1 MIVRRLLPALVIM
14 AAAVFSESASWWD
27 VRLADAQMDLARAR
41 TEALTVIKG
50 DSRSAEAVAVAS
62 WWLGTLDSLP
72 DPEEILETVTPPI
85 NPELAFIL
93 GLIESELS
101 GLPPAGTLINA
112 ELSGPWGTFGRLD
125 LGRGVVPADIDLPP
139 LGTPWNGP
147 GTHYRVGLVSEDGRI
162 AVPPSLQLGGVVLV
176 AWTIEA
182 ADTVDGFLVV
192 EAQGD
197 LNLEVDGIGIA
208 EIRFAGIGDP
218 GVIWYRVHL
227 ESGTHRFRAA
237 MAPQGLASVRLSL
250 FDDETGPVI
259 LPRSDTGGQ
268 MPQWAESTLTAI
280 DPPTP
285 DIDVSDPTAVGELL
299 RAVEVARIRR
309 DVPLQRTLLDQ
320 ALAAAPDEPMVNL
333 AVATFSVLEPTGEAS
348 EVVAGR
354 AADHLQRCSELPITG
369 LVERLLAT
377 RQNRI
382 EDVERLQEKLI
393 EEHPSDVR
401 VLRLRITQAVHR
413 GWPQE
418 AADALAG
425 LERALGPTE
434 SVQRLRLQVLEGL
447 EHWTEYRNVLHSLAA
462 QAPLRRNHISQLA
475 EGCSTEEAIEMIDKL
490 RRRIQDPDLD
500 ADRIRLLLRS
510 ERHDEARMALDQ
522 ALNTWGI
529 LPDLGV
535 LDLSLALGSAEAE
548 HSTHVGAK
556 ASITR
561 VLASHPTDLDLMTLA
576 WRRGV
581 IEPFWGTFHVDAS
594 DIAKSSSVSEEG
606 VDAVLLLDQAV
617 ERVFPDGSSLYYYHG
632 LSKALTPA
640 GARRA
645 SSLEQMPGAV
655 RIKLAIIK
663 PDGRKIVPA
672 EITPTSRGISLGEVE
687 SGDLVEEEYVASVS
701 AISPNV
707 AGHLSPY
714 VYRFADSDRAFG
726 VSEYILLHPPEIE
739 LAVEGLFTGL
749 EVSTGTHQ
757 DLIVRKWR
765 AEDMPATPYEPFGP
779 PTQELLPW
787 VSYGFGVDW
796 QTVGDNLRNRLIPVV
811 RTTREIRL
819 FAEEH
824 LEGETAIDQLQSLV
838 SALLL
843 SVEDGNAPLDLG
855 VSAGSALSRGR
866 GNRLGV
872 LAALLLSA
880 DWEVDL
886 ALSRPAP
893 FANTHL
899 AVPSADA
906 FTLPLLRVRRGST
919 EIWVDLH
926 EETSGVGHI
935 SPILQGSDA
944 LMVPLT
950 DSIADVFLL
959 SELPTFP
966 NPNLEEHTVLEAT
979 IDTEGDAEIVF
990 TMWLRDA
997 QAARF
1002 SENLRSVPPDRVD
1015 MVFGRLAAGL
1025 FPGAENVR
1033 GEVQHHDQRLEV
1045 RFIMDLPGACDV
1057 QGATMECRGFNAASP
1072 LAPALASLPERR
1084 QPLILQMPIL
1094 RLDEV
1099 VIKPPSGWTSDR
1111 PARRLSTPWGH
1122 VDETVE
1128 AVEGRWQSILVLEIP
1143 AVTVEPKSYPEFAR
1157 FCRAVDELISRPPRF
1172 ERQAR

>member
-1 MIVRRLLPALVIM
+1 MIVRRFLPALVIM
-14 AAAVFSESASWWD
+14 AAAVLGESASWWD
-27 VRLADAQMDLARAR
+27 VRQADAQMDLVRARA
-41 TEALTVIKG
+41 EALEVIKN
-50 DSRSAEAVAVAS
+50 DSQSAEAVAVAS

-72 DPEEILETVTPPI
+72 GPEEILETVTFPI

-101 GLPPAGTLINA
+101 GLPPAGTLTNA

-125 LGRGVVPADIDLPP
+125 LRRGVVPADTELPP

-147 GTHYRVGLVSEDGRI
+147 GTQYRIALVSEDGRI
-162 AVPPSLQLGGVVLV
+162 TVPPSLQLGGVVLA

-182 ADTVDGFLVV
+182 ADVVDAYLVV
-192 EAQGD
+192 EAYGD
-197 LNLEVDGIGIA
+197 INLEVDGIGID
-208 EIRFAGIGDP
+208 EIRFAGVGDP
-218 GVIWYRVHL
+218 GVTWYRVHL
-227 ESGTHRFRAA
+227 APGLHRFRAA

-250 FDDETGPVI
+250 FDDEAGPAI
-259 LPRSDTGGQ
+259 LPRFDPEGQ
-268 MPQWAESTLTAI
+268 MPQWAGSTLTEI

-285 DIDVSDPTAVGELL
+285 DIDISDRGAVPELL

-309 DVPLQRTLLDQ
+309 DVPLQRKLLNQ
-320 ALAAAPDEPMVNL
+320 AIATAPDEPMVNL
-333 AVATFSVLEPTGEAS
+333 AFAAFSLLEPTGEAP
-348 EVVAGR
+348 EVAAGR
-354 AADHLQRCSELPITG
+354 AADHLRRCGELPIAG
-369 LVERLLAT
+369 LVERLLAM

-393 EEHPSDVR
+393 EDHPSDVR

-418 AADALAG
+418 AADALEG
-425 LERALGPTE
+425 LERTLGATE

-447 EHWTEYRNVLHSLAA
+447 EHWAEYRNALHSLAA
-462 QAPLRRNHISQLA
+462 QAPLRRDHIVQLA
-475 EGCSTEEAIEMIDKL
+475 EGCSTEEAVKMIDRL
-490 RRRIQDPDLD
+490 RSRVRDPDLD

-510 ERHDEARMALDQ
+510 EHHDEARRALDQ
-522 ALNTWGI
+522 ALNSWGI

-535 LDLSLALGSAEAE
+535 LDLSLALGSVEAE
-548 HSTHVGAK
+548 HSTDAGTK
-556 ASITR
+556 ASINR
-561 VLASHPTDLDLMTLA
+561 VLASHPTDLDLKTLA
-576 WRRGV
+576 WRRGF
-581 IEPFWGTFHVDAS
+581 IEPFWEAFHVDAS

-606 VDAVLLLDQAV
+606 VDVVLLLDQAV

-640 GARRA
+640 GARQA

-655 RIKLAIIK
+655 RITLAIIK

-687 SGDLVEEEYVASVS
+687 SGDMVEEEYVASVS

-707 AGHLSPY
+707 PGHLSPY

-757 DLIVRKWR
+757 ELIIRKWR
-765 AEDMPATPYEPFGP
+765 AKDVPATPDEPFGP

-787 VSYGFGVDW
+787 VTYGFGVDW

-811 RTTREIRL
+811 RPTQEIRL

-824 LEGETAIDQLQSLV
+824 LEGETTIDQLRSLV

-843 SVEDGNAPLDLG
+843 SVEDGNGPLDLG
-855 VSAGSALSRGR
+855 VSAGSALSRGQ

-886 ALSRPAP
+886 ALTRPAP
-893 FANTHL
+893 FAKTHL

-906 FTLPLLRVRRGST
+906 FTLPLLRVRRDSS

-926 EETSGVGHI
+926 EEVSGVGHI

-950 DSIADVFLL
+950 GSNADVFLL
-959 SELPTFP
+959 SELPTFA
-966 NPNLEEHTVLEAT
+966 NPNLQEHTTLEAT
-979 IDTEGDAEIVF
+979 IDARGDAEIVF

-1002 SENLRSVPPDRVD
+1002 AENLRSVPPDRVD
-1015 MVFGRLAAGL
+1015 TVFGRLAASL

-1033 GEVQHHDQRLEV
+1033 GEVNHHDERLEV
-1045 RFIMDLPGACDV
+1045 RFIMDLPGACEV
-1057 QGATMECRGFNAASP
+1057 QGASMECRGFNAATP

-1084 QPLILQMPIL
+1084 QPLVLQIPIL

-1099 VIKPPSGWTSDR
+1099 IIQPPPGWTSDR
-1111 PARRLSTPWGH
+1111 PARRLSTPWGQ

-1128 AVEGRWQSILVLEIP
+1128 TIGGRRRSTLVLEIP
-1143 AVTVEPKSYPEFAR
+1143 AVTVRPQDYPDFAR
-1157 FCRAVDELISRPPRF
+1157 FCRAIDELISRPPRF
-1172 ERQAR
+1172 ER

>member
-1 MIVRRLLPALVIM
+1 MIVCRLLPALVIM
-14 AAAVFSESASWWD
+14 AAAVFGESASWWD
-27 VRLADAQMDLARAR
+27 VRLADAQMNLARAR
-41 TEALTVIKG
+41 TEALKVIKD
-50 DSRSAEAVAVAS
+50 DSRSVEAVAVAS
-62 WWLGTLDSLP
+62 WWLGSLDSLP

-101 GLPPAGTLINA
+101 GLPPAGVLMNA

-125 LGRGVVPADIDLPP
+125 LGRGVVPADTDLPP

-147 GTHYRVGLVSEDGRI
+147 RTYYRLGLASEDGRI
-162 AVPPSLQLGGVVLV
+162 SVPLSLQLGGVVLA
-176 AWTIEA
+176 AWTIEV
-182 ADTVDGFLVV
+182 ADTVEAYLVV

-197 LNLEVDGIGIA
+197 LNLEIDGRRID

-218 GVIWYRVHL
+218 GVTWYRVHL
-227 ESGTHRFRAA
+227 APGLHRFRAA

-250 FDDETGPVI
+250 FGDEFGPMI
-259 LPRSDTGGQ
+259 LPDFDPEGQ
-268 MPQWAESTLTAI
+268 TLQWAPSTITPVE
-280 DPPTP
+280 PPTP
-285 DIDVSDPTAVGELL
+285 GISVSDRSTAPELL

-309 DVPLQRTLLDQ
+309 DTPLQRTLLDQ
-320 ALAAAPDEPMVNL
+320 AFAASPDDPMVNL
-333 AVATFSVLEPTGEAS
+333 AFASFSLLEPTGEAS
-348 EVVAGR
+348 EVVVGR
-354 AADHLQRCSELPITG
+354 AADHLQRCRDLPITG
-369 LVERLLAT
+369 LAERLLAT
-377 RQNRI
+377 RQNRV
-382 EDVERLQEKLI
+382 EEVERLQEKLI
-393 EEHPSDVR
+393 EDHPSDVR

-418 AADALAG
+418 AADALEG

-434 SVQRLRLQVLEGL
+434 SVQRLRLQVLESL
-447 EHWTEYRNVLHSLAA
+447 EHWTEYRDLLDSLAA
-462 QAPLRRNHISQLA
+462 QGPVRRDHIFQLA
-475 EGCSTEEAIEMIDKL
+475 EGCSVEGAVKMIDRL
-490 RRRIQDPDLD
+490 RGRVRDPDLD
-500 ADRIRLLLRS
+500 ADRVRLLLRS
-510 ERHDEARMALDQ
+510 ERRKEARTALDQ
-522 ALNTWGI
+522 ALHTWGI
-529 LPDLGV
+529 LPDLSA
-535 LDLSLALGSAEAE
+535 LDLGLALGTAEAE
-548 HSTHVGAK
+548 P
-556 ASITR
+556 SIRGESKTSIDR
-561 VLASHPTDLDLMTLA
+561 VLPIHATDLDLKTLA

-581 IEPFWGTFHVDAS
+581 IEPFWEAFHVDAS

-632 LSKALTPA
+632 LSKALTSA

-645 SSLEQMPGAV
+645 SALEQMPGAV
-655 RIKLAIIK
+655 RITLAIIK
-663 PDGRKIVPA
+663 PDGRRIVPA

-687 SGDLVEEEYVASVS
+687 SGDMVEEEYVAEVL

-707 AGHLSPY
+707 PGHLSPY

-726 VSEYILLHPPEIE
+726 LSEYILLHPPEIE

-749 EVSTGTHQ
+749 EMTTGTHQ
-757 DLIVRKWR
+757 GLILRKWR
-765 AEDMPATPYEPFGP
+765 AKDVPATPDEPFSP

-787 VSYGFGVDW
+787 VAYGFGADW
-796 QTVGDNLRNRLIPVV
+796 QIVGDNLRNRLIPVV
-811 RTTREIRL
+811 RPTQEIRR

-824 LEGETAIDQLQSLV
+824 LEGETAIDRLRSLV
-838 SALLL
+838 SAMLL
-843 SVEDGNAPLDLG
+843 SVEDGNVPLDLG

-893 FANTHL
+893 FAKTHL

-926 EETSGVGHI
+926 EELSGVGHI
-935 SPILQGSDA
+935 SAILQGSDA

-950 DSIADVFLL
+950 DSTAEVFLIA
-959 SELPTFP
+959 ELPTFP
-966 NPNLEEHTVLEAT
+966 NPNMQERTTLEAT
-979 IDTEGDAEIVF
+979 IDAGGDAEIVF

-1002 SENLRSVPPDRVD
+1002 AENLRSVAPDRVD
-1015 MVFGRLAAGL
+1015 TVFGRLAAGL

-1033 GEVQHHDQRLEV
+1033 GEVHHHDERLEV
-1045 RFIMDLPGACDV
+1045 QFFMNLPGACDV
-1057 QGATMECRGFNAASP
+1057 RGATMECRGFNAASP
-1072 LAPALASLPERR
+1072 LAPVLASLPERR
-1084 QPLILQMPIL
+1084 QPLILQIPIL

-1099 VIKPPSGWTSDR
+1099 VIQPPPGWTSDR
-1111 PARRLSTPWGH
+1111 PARRLSTPWGQ

-1128 AVEGRWQSILVLEIP
+1128 TIDGRRHSTLALEIP
-1143 AVTVEPKSYPEFAR
+1143 AVTVKPQDYPEFAR
-1157 FCRAVDELISRPPRF
+1157 FCRAIDELISRPPRF
-1172 ERQAR
+1172 KR

>member
-1 MIVRRLLPALVIM
+1 MIVRKLLPALVII
-14 AAAVFSESASWWD
+14 AAAVFGESATWWD
-27 VRLADAQMDLARAR
+27 VRLADAQMDLVRAR
-41 TEALTVIKG
+41 TEALNVIKD
-50 DSRSAEAVAVAS
+50 DSRSIEAVAVAS

-72 DPEEILETVTPPI
+72 DPEEILDTVTPPI

-93 GLIESELS
+93 GLIESELF
-101 GLPPAGTLINA
+101 GLPPAGTLTNA

-125 LGRGVVPADIDLPP
+125 LGRGVVPADPELPP
-139 LGTPWNGP
+139 LGTPWNGS
-147 GTHYRVGLVSEDGRI
+147 GTNYRLGLVSEDGRI
-162 AVPPSLQLGGVVLV
+162 TVPPSLQLGGVVL
-176 AWTIEA
+176 AGWTIEA
-182 ADTVDGFLVV
+182 VDTVDAYLVV

-197 LNLEVDGIGIA
+197 LNLEVDGIRID
-208 EIRFAGIGDP
+208 EIRFAGIDDP
-218 GVIWYRVHL
+218 GVNWYRVHL
-227 ESGTHRFRAA
+227 DPGPHRFRAA

-250 FDDETGPVI
+250 FDDEVGPVI
-259 LPRSDTGGQ
+259 LPHVNPKGQ
-268 MPQWAESTLTAI
+268 MPQWAPSTVTPI
-280 DPPTP
+280 DPPTV
-285 DIDVSDPTAVGELL
+285 DIDDSVRSTVPELL
-299 RAVEVARIRR
+299 RVVEVARIRR
-309 DVPLQRTLLDQ
+309 DTPLQRRLLDQ
-320 ALAAAPDEPMVNL
+320 ALAVAPDEPMVNL
-333 AVATFSVLEPTGEAS
+333 AFATFSLLEPTGEAS
-348 EVVAGR
+348 EVVVRR
-354 AADHLQRCSELPITG
+354 AADHLHRCRELPIAG
-369 LVERLLAT
+369 LVGRLLAT

-393 EEHPSDVR
+393 EDHPSDVR

-418 AADALAG
+418 AADALEG

-447 EHWTEYRNVLHSLAA
+447 EHWTEYQDLLYSLAA
-462 QAPLRRNHISQLA
+462 QDPLRRGHISQLA
-475 EGCSTEEAIEMIDKL
+475 EGCSTEVAVELIDRL
-490 RRRIQDPDLD
+490 RRRVRDPDLD

-510 ERHDEARMALDQ
+510 ERHDEARRALDE
-522 ALNTWGI
+522 ALATWGV
-529 LPDLGV
+529 LPNLGV
-535 LDLSLALGSAEAE
+535 LDLSLTLGSAETE
-548 HSTHVGAK
+548 PSTHSGIKDSVD
-556 ASITR
+556 R
-561 VLASHPTDLDLMTLA
+561 VLALHPTDLDLKTLA

-581 IEPFWGTFHVDAS
+581 IEPFWAAFHVEAS
-594 DIAKSSSVSEEG
+594 GVAKSSSVSEEG

-640 GARRA
+640 GARQA
-645 SSLEQMPGAV
+645 SALEQMPGAV
-655 RIKLAIIK
+655 RITLAIIK

-687 SGDLVEEEYVASVS
+687 SGDMVEEEYVAAVS
-701 AISPNV
+701 AISPSV
-707 AGHLSPY
+707 PGHLSPY

-749 EVSTGTHQ
+749 EMTTETHQ
-757 DLIVRKWR
+757 ELIVRKWR
-765 AEDMPATPYEPFGP
+765 AKDVPATPDEPFGP

-796 QTVGDNLRNRLIPVV
+796 QIVGDNLRNRMIPVV
-811 RTTREIRL
+811 RPTREIRL
-819 FAEEH
+819 FAEEN
-824 LEGETAIDQLQSLV
+824 LKGETAIDQLRSLV

-843 SVEDGNAPLDLG
+843 SVEDGNSPLDLG
-855 VSAGSALSRGR
+855 VSAGSALSRGQ

-950 DSIADVFLL
+950 DPIAEVFLL

-966 NPNLEEHTVLEAT
+966 NPNLQEHTVLEAT
-979 IDTEGDAEIVF
+979 INAEGDAEIVF

-997 QAARF
+997 QATRF
-1002 SENLRSVPPDRVD
+1002 AENLRSVPQDRVD
-1015 MVFGRLAAGL
+1015 TVFGRLAAGL

-1033 GEVQHHDQRLEV
+1033 GEVQHYDERLEV

-1072 LAPALASLPERR
+1072 LGPALASLPERQ

-1099 VIKPPSGWTSDR
+1099 VIQPPPGWTSDR
-1111 PARRLSTPWGH
+1111 PARRLSTSWGH

-1128 AVEGRWQSILVLEIP
+1128 MVEGRRRSILVLEIP
-1143 AVTVEPKSYPEFAR
+1143 AVTVEPQDYPEFAR
-1157 FCRAVDELISRPPRF
+1157 FCRAIDELISRPPRF
-1172 ERQAR
+1172 ERQGG

>member
-1 MIVRRLLPALVIM
+1 MIICRLLPALVIM
-14 AAAVFSESASWWD
+14 AAAVVGDSATWRD
-27 VRLADAQMDLARAR
+27 VRLADAQMDLVRAR
-41 TEALTVIKG
+41 TEALKVIKD
-50 DSRSAEAVAVAS
+50 DSRSVEAVAVAS

-72 DPEEILETVTPPI
+72 RPEEILETATPPV
-85 NPELAFIL
+85 NPELSFIL
-93 GLIESELS
+93 GLIESEIS
-101 GLPPAGTLINA
+101 GLPPAGALTHA
-112 ELSGPWGTFGRLD
+112 ELSGPWGMLGRLD
-125 LGRGVVPADIDLPP
+125 LRRGVVPGDADLP
-139 LGTPWNGP
+139 LMGTPWNGP
-147 GTHYRVGLVSEDGRI
+147 GTYYRFAVVSEDARI
-162 AVPPSLQLGGVVLV
+162 TVPASLQLGGVVLS

-182 ADTVDGFLVV
+182 TDAVDGFLVV
-192 EAQGD
+192 EARGD
-197 LNLEVDGIGIA
+197 LNLELDGIAIDK
-208 EIRFAGIGDP
+208 IRFAGIDDP
-218 GVIWYRVHL
+218 GVNWYRVHL
-227 ESGTHRFRAA
+227 APGPHRIRAA
-237 MAPQGLASVRLSL
+237 MAPEALASIRLSL
-250 FDDETGPVI
+250 FDEAGPVI
-259 LPRSDTGGQ
+259 LPDVGFKGQ
-268 MPQWAESTLTAI
+268 ALQWAASVVSSI

-285 DIDVSDPTAVGELL
+285 DLDVSDSKAVGELL

-309 DVPLQRTLLDQ
+309 DVPLQRTLLDR
-320 ALAAAPDEPMVNL
+320 ALSAGPDEPMVHL
-333 AVATFSVLEPTGEAS
+333 AWATFSLLEPTGDAS

-354 AADHLQRCSELPITG
+354 VADHLQRCGELPISG

-393 EEHPSDVR
+393 EDHPSDVR

-418 AADALAG
+418 AADALEQ
-425 LERALGPTE
+425 LEIALGATE

-447 EHWTEYRNVLHSLAA
+447 EHWTEYRDVLHSLAA
-462 QAPLRRNHISQLA
+462 QAPLRRDHIGQLA
-475 EGCSTEEAIEMIDKL
+475 EGCSTEEAVEIVERL
-490 RRRIQDPDLD
+490 RRRVQDPDLD
-500 ADRIRLLLRS
+500 ADYIRLLLRS
-510 ERHDEARMALDQ
+510 ERHKEARRVLDEALD
-522 ALNTWGI
+522 TWGV
-529 LPDLGV
+529 LPDLAS
-535 LDLSLALGSAEAE
+535 LDLSLALGSADTEY
-548 HSTHVGAK
+548 SNDGGTR
-556 ASITR
+556 ASIDR
-561 VLASHPTDLDLMTLA
+561 ILALHPTDLDLKTLA
-576 WRRGV
+576 WRRDV
-581 IEPFWGTFHVDAS
+581 LEPFWEAFHVDAS

-640 GARRA
+640 GARQA
-645 SSLEQMPGAV
+645 SALEQMPGAV
-655 RIKLAIIK
+655 RITLAIIK
-663 PDGRKIVPA
+663 PDGRTIVPA

-687 SGDLVEEEYVASVS
+687 SGDMVEEEYVAAVS

-707 AGHLSPY
+707 PGHLSPY

-749 EVSTGTHQ
+749 EVTTENYQ
-757 DLIVRKWR
+757 ELIVRKWR
-765 AEDMPATPYEPFGP
+765 AKDVPATPDEPFGP
-779 PTQELLPW
+779 PNQELLPW
-787 VSYGFGVDW
+787 IAYGFGADW
-796 QTVGDNLRNRLIPVV
+796 QTVGDNIRNRLIPVV
-811 RTTREIRL
+811 RATRELRL

-824 LEGETAIDQLQSLV
+824 LKGETALDQLRSLV
-838 SALLL
+838 SAMLS
-843 SVEDGNAPLDLG
+843 SVEAGNSPLELG

-866 GNRLGV
+866 GNRVGV

-906 FTLPLLRVRRGST
+906 FTLPLLRVRRGSI
-919 EIWVDLH
+919 EIWVDLF
-926 EETSGVGHI
+926 EEGSGVGHI

-944 LMVPLT
+944 LMLPLN
-950 DSIADVFLL
+950 DSTADVFLL

-966 NPNLEEHTVLEAT
+966 NPNLQEHTVLEAT
-979 IDTEGDAEIVF
+979 IDAEGDAEIVF

-997 QAARF
+997 QATRF
-1002 SENLRSVPPDRVD
+1002 AENLRSVPQDRVD
-1015 MVFGRLAAGL
+1015 TVFGRLAAGL

-1045 RFIMDLPGACDV
+1045 RFIMDLPGACEV
-1057 QGATMECRGFNAASP
+1057 QDATMICRGFNAASP

-1099 VIKPPSGWTSDR
+1099 VIKPPPGWTSDR
-1111 PARRLSTPWGH
+1111 PARRLSTPWGQ

-1128 AVEGRWQSILVLEIP
+1128 TIDGRRHSTLVLEIP
-1143 AVTVEPKSYPEFAR
+1143 AVTVKPQDYPEFAR
-1157 FCRAVDELISRPPRF
+1157 FCRAIDELISRPPRF
-1172 ERQAR
+1172 ERKPR